1 MSRLIILFAAM
12 LLVAC
17 DRNSAPEPEGT
28 GNGIPTAQ
36 EQTQASAPA
45 DPALTAELLAR
56 IDADTAKLWLSLEPM
71 PEALLE
77 QLWSQLAPLGDLQ
90 EEAYGDIAENVDHPV
105 IRALLTELGQ
115 LDSPE
120 AYAERGIDINGLA
133 GLHLV
138 SVYPL
143 LHWQLT
149 DQEAF
154 AAMLARIESESETP
168 LPRRQVGEEEIVWL
182 ELDRVG
188 LAIHHDAHFVTIGL
202 VADREQL
209 LRRIAG
215 LDRAG
220 TALERSDVDAFAR
233 ERGLRQDS
241 FGYIDF
247 ERLTGLLLDGEDELL
262 VQMRADSP
270 LGQVAEDA
278 NCRRELGQLTR
289 AFPRKS
295 YGTTELSAN
304 ALSMKLTLETD
315 PELGENLAAL
325 ADSPVS
331 LAPQPAGLASVGM
344 ALNIV
349 AARDFGR
356 DMVGGWVDNPPQCFL
371 FSNIAE
377 NAAEWQLALNRP
389 IPPLVTNLHGARLQ
403 LQQIDLENGELGDV
417 AGTLAVFMRNPQM
430 MIGMAQMFSPELA
443 ALDLRPGADPQPIPP
458 GLVPQLDGVP
468 AWIALSDGGLGLAIG
483 ENQDAALPSALSAGS
498 ADSAVLSFGF
508 DMAGYVELME
518 AGLGALAVRTGA
530 NENLDSSEATAG
542 WRILAEMYRHMY
554 QSLHLTPEG
563 IEMRI
568 RFDLAE

>member
-1 MSRLIILFAAM
+1 MRRLIILFSAL

-17 DRNSAPEPEGT
+17 DRNSAPEPPA
-28 GNGIPTAQ
+28 NDV
-36 EQTQASAPA
+36 ASAQPPVQNSVPA

-77 QLWSQLAPLGDLQ
+77 QIWSQMATLGDLQ
-90 EEAYGDIAENVDHPV
+90 EEAYEDIAETIDHPV

-133 GLHLV
+133 GIHLV
-138 SVYPL
+138 SVFPL

-168 LPRRQVGEEEIVWL
+168 LPRRQIGEEEIVWL

-202 VADREQL
+202 VPEREEL
-209 LRRIAG
+209 LRRVAN
-215 LDRAG
+215 LDRASPG
-220 TALERSDVDAFAR
+220 LERAEVDTFAR
-233 ERGLRQDS
+233 DRGLRQDS
-241 FGYIDF
+241 FGFIDF
-247 ERLTGLLLDGEDELL
+247 ERLTGLLLDGEDEFL
-262 VQMRADSP
+262 VQLRADTP
-270 LGQVAEDA
+270 LGQAAEDA
-278 NCRRELGQLTR
+278 SCRTELGQLTR
-289 AFPRKS
+289 LFPRKS
-295 YGTTELSAN
+295 YGTTELSAET
-304 ALSMKLTLETD
+304 LSMKLTLETD
-315 PELGENLAAL
+315 SELGESLAAL

-331 LAPQPAGLASVGM
+331 LASQRTGLAYMGV

-356 DMVGGWVDNPPQCFL
+356 SVVGGWVENPPQCFL

-389 IPPLVTNLHGARLQ
+389 IPPLVTNLHGARIHLSQ
-403 LQQIDLENGELGDV
+403 VEMDDGELADV

-443 ALDLRPGADPQPIPP
+443 ALDLRPGADPQPVPSELI
-458 GLVPQLDGVP
+458 PQLEDMP
-468 AWIALSDGGLGLAIG
+468 AWIGLSEGGLGLAVG
-483 ENQDAALPSALSAGS
+483 EGQDAALPAALRAGT
-498 ADSAVLSFGF
+498 ADSAVWSTGF
-508 DMAGYVELME
+508 DLAGYVELME
-518 AGLGALAVRTGA
+518 AGMGALAVRTGA
-530 NENLDSSEATAG
+530 DENFDSSEATAG
-542 WRILAEMYRHMY
+542 WRILAEIYRYMH
-554 QSLHLTPEG
+554 QSLHLTTEG
-563 IEMRI
+563 IELQI
-568 RFDLAE
+568 RFDLAD